1 MRLSEL
7 AAREDLDA
15 ILRRT
20 LAAAWEDAAGEPAQV
35 VGLSPG
41 AAPPPGAQRWVVQPT
56 LGAYFPASVA
66 GLAGGVALARAARH
80 WLRDTLRFSPVL
92 HRVPAQWALVEALA
106 SPWGLRVTSR
116 PAFAVTPARPLPA
129 HQLVVPGN
137 QRVRLFDFARGVCRV
152 VVKDGFDDATLAH
165 EAAARRAATAGGL
178 RTSVVP
184 VLATGRTT
192 SGHGPTGGALAEGLA
207 LPKGLAWL
215 DEPIVQG
222 VSLPRLPPWVDPA
235 PFRAA
240 ALDAIARH
248 HAATVGA
255 RAAGEAAD
263 QAAAT
268 VAERRGRVS
277 ERFGDPLDDVARA
290 ADALGRAAAGGGE
303 VPFAAG
309 HGDFQPGNVLCR
321 ATSTSAPM
329 FLSGLGGGHPQAE
342 PPGGVIL
349 LDWEH
354 AGVRS
359 RAYDALTWHLNARS
373 PAGLAQRVEA
383 YLGGDPAPR
392 EARPC
397 AEPERPT
404 AGDCWREA
412 RRAWLA
418 LFLLEDLAFALGESL
433 TGPYRAPGRSLSGLR
448 ALLAHPGPR
457 LRALLEDR
465 P

>member
-7 AAREDLDA
+7 AAREDLGA

-20 LAAAWEDAAGEPAQV
+20 LAAAWADPDGVAAQV
-35 VGLSPG
+35 LEPS
-41 AAPPPGAQRWVVQPT
+41 ARAPRGAQRWLVQPT
-56 LGAYFPASVA
+56 LGAYFPAGVP
-66 GLAGGVALARAARH
+66 LAPTARR

-92 HRVPAQWALVEALA
+92 RRVPAQWALVEALA
-106 SPWGLRVTSR
+106 SPWGLRAASR
-116 PAFAVTPARPLPA
+116 PAFAVTPPRPLPA

-152 VVKDGFDDATLAH
+152 VVKDGFDDTTLAN
-165 EAAARRAATAGGL
+165 EAAARRAATATTPSGPL
-178 RTSVVP
+178 RTPVVP
-184 VLATGRTT
+184 VLDTGRA
-192 SGHGPTGGALAEGLA
+192 GGGP
-207 LPKGLAWL
+207 GLAWL
-215 DEPIVQG
+215 DEPIVPG

-248 HAATVGA
+248 HASTLERRPAAEGA
-255 RAAGEAAD
+255 DRAAETTEARRRRVQARYGE
-263 QAAAT
+263 
-268 VAERRGRVS
+268 
-277 ERFGDPLDDVARA
+277 PLDGVARA
-290 ADALGRAAAGGGE
+290 VEALRGVAAAGDD

-309 HGDFQPGNVLCR
+309 HGDFQPGNVLVS
-321 ATSTSAPM
+321 ATPRPPYPP
-329 FLSGLGGGHPQAE
+329 SGIL
-342 PPGGVIL
+342 L

-359 RAYDALTWHLNARS
+359 RAYDALTWHLDARR

-383 YLGGDPAPR
+383 YLAGDPAPR

-397 AEPERPT
+397 AEPDRPT
-404 AGDCWREA
+404 RGDCWRAA

-433 TGPYRAPGRSLSGLR
+433 TGPYRAPGRALAGLR
-448 ALLAHPGPR
+448 QLLAAPGPR
-457 LRALLEDR
+457 LREMLEGTS
-465 P
+465 